1 MRTTGEERHSETWWV
16 GGGLSCKY
24 NGPLVCKTE
33 VSSHSGRSLRRSG
46 GRCLVGWEAGTMK
59 KLKLSFQRNHK
70 RLLILYKKGCHATRS
85 HATPRVTSQSASHS
99 TPPPTPLIPTSFEPS
114 IPSQLS
120 LQNLDDSPSFTSS
133 SPSLAAAAAAAA
145 ASAAAR
151 CCNLAPA
158 RHCAWPQQQQAA
170 GFGSS
175 RVRCGAE
182 SWGKEA
188 YRHDNIVHSAIS
200 CTHLFPLR
208 PAAAPLPPPPT

>member
-1 MRTTGEERHSETWWV
+1 MPGWLGNLNFLSSETIK
-16 GGGLSCKY
+16 G
-24 NGPLVCKTE
+24 
-33 VSSHSGRSLRRSG
+33 
-46 GRCLVGWEAGTMK
+46 
-59 KLKLSFQRNHK
+59 FQFF
-70 RLLILYKKGCHATRS
+70 YKKGCHPRS

-99 TPPPTPLIPTSFEPS
+99 TPPPTPLIPTSFEPN

-208 PAAAPLPPPPT
+208 PAVAPLPPPRHEPNFRAPRGNGARPHPLRHPFNEASGATTFRARFA